1 MIFRRNIVNFTDFSA
16 QENIP
21 TDYSSK
27 NQSCSI
33 VSSKPNSDYNV
44 YLITFIIIN
53 KSNIFKRNNVH
64 FSAQETPGEEIPT
77 DLHVEKAKLLCCFR
91 LAKQ

>member
-1 MIFRRNIVNFTDFSA
+1 MIFRRNIVHFTDFSA

-33 VSSKPNSDYNV
+33 VSSKPNSDYV
-44 YLITFIIIN
+44 YIITFIIIS
-53 KSNIFKRNNVH
+53 KSKH
-64 FSAQETPGEEIPT
+64 FLREIICILVPKKH
-77 DLHVEKAKLLCCFR
+77 LGKKFPQIAG
-91 LAKQ
+91 